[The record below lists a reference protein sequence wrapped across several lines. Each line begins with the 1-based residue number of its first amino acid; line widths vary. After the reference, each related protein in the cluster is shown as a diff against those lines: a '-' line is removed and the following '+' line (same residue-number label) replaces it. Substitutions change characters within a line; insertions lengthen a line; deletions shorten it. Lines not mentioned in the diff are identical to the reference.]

1 MDLRWLHSELGL
13 PPVPLSHPHHF
24 PPELLPDKSKEE
36 TPGAHQT
43 YEKLLARFMIAFE
56 EDKDGE
62 VEEKGLEDMQ
72 PEVGLINWVEEVS
85 SLVGQSSRHRGPS

>member
-1 MDLRWLHSELGL
+1 
-13 PPVPLSHPHHF
+13 
-24 PPELLPDKSKEE
+24 
-36 TPGAHQT
+36 
-43 YEKLLARFMIAFE
+43 MIAFE

-85 SLVGQSSRHRGPS
+85 SLVGQSN